1 MSLKTQIKCLFSI
14 VREIEIGSS
23 ATAMHAQITKEW
35 HIGGCL
41 ALFQKKV
48 LKLIN
53 WQRHHQLT
61 CTKHVPLLV
70 RFYYSKI
77 RCDISNT
84 LKRFFSFHIIVTIIE
99 TRAKKVSL
107 LCGEGLNFPNWEEN
121 FDQKIKV
128 FHHKLH
134 RDPILSLI
142 WGSIMHLLYLFNTKR
157 IVCFINLLILY

>member
-1 MSLKTQIKCLFSI
+1 MKCLFSI
-14 VREIEIGSS
+14 VKEIEIGSS
-23 ATAMHAQITKEW
+23 ATAMHVQITKEW

-41 ALFQKKV
+41 ALFQEKV

-70 RFYYSKI
+70 RLDYSKI
-77 RCDISNT
+77 RCNISNT

-142 WGSIMHLLYLFNTKR
+142 WGSIREPVQNYLEIFSVKGGGYPHFR
-157 IVCFINLLILY
+157 